1 MECNKIEPLLY
12 LYAGGDIS
20 GDDLQ
25 KTEEHIRQCTSCRD
39 LLSSI
44 REART
49 FIRGMA
55 GSHESLTDREKVI
68 SRVFEAIDA
77 GGVVTMEK
85 YADSSPFRLS
95 NKGNTA
101 GSRHTD
107 KRLHFGYIFKGHRLE
122 KVLRWISGV
131 AAILMTGLF
140 LFQEIRFVSGK
151 ADLQCTGESNFYPKE
166 NISNHSRYFLK
177 ELKVAES
184 IFEKGKISGEELRGK
199 TYLFPAKR
207 MLIKYS
213 SYLEQQKK

>member
-1 MECNKIEPLLY
+1 MECDKIEPLLY

-20 GDDLQ
+20 GADVQ
-25 KTEEHIRQCTSCRD
+25 KTEEHLKQCASCRQ
-39 LLSSI
+39 LLASI
-44 REART
+44 RESRT
-49 FIRGMA
+49 FIRGIA

-77 GGVVTMEK
+77 GGLLTKEK
-85 YADSSPFRLS
+85 YADRSPFRIS
-95 NKGNTA
+95 TKGDTA
-101 GSRHTD
+101 GTRRTVN
-107 KRLHFGYIFKGHRLE
+107 RLHFDYIFKGHRVE

-131 AAILMTGLF
+131 AAILMAGLF

-151 ADLQCTGESNFYPKE
+151 ADLQYTGESNFYPKE
-166 NISNHSRYFLK
+166 NISSHSRYFLK